1 MSLKA
6 VELQVALPRTLE
18 VSRIQEHQLQRSM
31 HETQSMIDQR
41 KDLDAH
47 MRQRPA
53 NVDETQKNQIRE
65 REQGQQ
71 QKQED
76 PAHSASAEAKNAAAK
91 EHSSP
96 SSVSMRDPMRGLFI
110 DISL

>member
-18 VSRIQEHQLQRSM
+18 VSRIQEHQQQRSM
-31 HETQSMIDQR
+31 HEAQAMIDQR

-47 MRQRPA
+47 MRQRPT

-65 REQGQQ
+65 REQEQRQ
-71 QKQED
+71 RQDEQ
-76 PAHSASAEAKNAAAK
+76 AHSGPAEAKNDAAS
-91 EHSSP
+91 EQSSP
-96 SSVSMRDPMRGLFI
+96 SSVSMRDPMRGRFI